1 MKKEINKSTD
11 LEKEEQSLD
20 INYIGLP
27 PPKLYSINFM
37 AM

>member
-11 LEKEEQSLD
+11 LEKAEQSLD

-27 PPKLYSINFM
+27 PQNYIQ
-37 AM
+37 